1 MAFTEDLS
9 VFLDL
14 NGFGVPV
21 VAGAVSGVGI
31 LDANVELFYDGGSK
45 FVDYMLT
52 ASYAIFGN
60 VPRGES
66 ITVDG
71 KSYKVLESPD
81 PYDDEALCR
90 IHLKKIAAAIVPRA
104 SRAFRTGSG
113 RLLVTGSGR
122 SLQTQPA

>member
-1 MAFTEDLS
+1 MAFTEDLT

-21 VAGAVSGVGI
+21 TAGAVSGVGI

-45 FVDYMLT
+45 FIDYMLT
-52 ASYAIFGN
+52 VSYETFGN

-71 KSYKVLESPD
+71 KSYKVLETPD

-90 IHLKKIAAAIVPRA
+90 IHLKKITAAIA
-104 SRAFRTGSG
+104 LTSRIFRTGSG
-113 RLLVTGSGR
+113 LVLRSGSG
-122 SLQTQPA
+122 QTLRAQPS